1 MSQALSS
8 EKPFQISISSFDLT
22 LLRQKLELVR
32 LAHEVDNA
40 GWDYGVPL
48 SEIKRLTAYWKD
60 TFLPKW
66 HEHEAKLNED
76 LGPQFTRDIEVDG
89 GFGKINVHYV
99 HRKSAVVDAVPL
111 LFVHGWPGSV
121 LEVKKILPLLVE
133 ESPDYPSFHVV
144 AISLPGYGFSEA
156 PQRKG
161 FEAVQ
166 LAEVCNKLM
175 LSLGYTEYVTQGG
188 DVGSLVTRKIA
199 QIYGPKHSKAWHT
212 NSPIGEPPHP
222 IKRPLLLLS
231 HLLFSYSPSEK
242 AGLERTMQ
250 FQKQGSGYFAQQ
262 STQPQTLGYSL
273 DDSPVGLLAWI
284 YEKLVNWSDGY
295 SWTDDEVLT
304 WISVYWFSK
313 SGPAASTRIYYEL
326 AQAYPEGIFSGVQT
340 PIPVGHSYFPQD
352 IFVVPRRWIRAANP
366 TLVFESDH
374 ESGGHFAAHE
384 RPEELVSD
392 LRKMFGK
399 GGPCYGVVPGKTGYV
414 VDVIKFGGRD

>member
-1 MSQALSS
+1 MSRTLNS
-8 EKPFQISISSFDLT
+8 EKPFQISIPSSDLT
-22 LLRQKLELVR
+22 LLQQKLELVR

-66 HEHEAKLNED
+66 RDHEAKLNED

-89 GFGKINVHYV
+89 GFGKINVHHV

-133 ESPDYPSFHVV
+133 ESPDHPSFHVV
-144 AISLPGYGFSEA
+144 AVSLPGYGFSEA
-156 PQRKG
+156 PQKKG

-166 LAEVCNKLM
+166 MAEVCNKLM

-188 DVGSLVTRKIA
+188 DMGSLVTRKIA

-212 NSPIGEPPHP
+212 NSPMYVFILTVDMDFNAHYITLNAVESPHILSSVPYSCSP
-222 IKRPLLLLS
+222 I
-231 HLLFSYSPSEK
+231 FYS
-242 AGLERTMQ
+242 AIL
-250 FQKQGSGYFAQQ
+250 
-262 STQPQTLGYSL
+262 QTLGYSL

-340 PIPVGHSYFPQD
+340 PIPVGHSYFPKD
-352 IFVVPRRWIRAANP
+352 IFVVPRRWIKAANP
-366 TLVFESDH
+366 TLAFESDH
-374 ESGGHFAAHE
+374 EGGGHFAAHE

-392 LRKMFGK
+392 LRRMFGK
-399 GGPCYGVVPGKTGYV
+399 GGPCYGVVPGKTGY
-414 VDVIKFGGRD
+414 